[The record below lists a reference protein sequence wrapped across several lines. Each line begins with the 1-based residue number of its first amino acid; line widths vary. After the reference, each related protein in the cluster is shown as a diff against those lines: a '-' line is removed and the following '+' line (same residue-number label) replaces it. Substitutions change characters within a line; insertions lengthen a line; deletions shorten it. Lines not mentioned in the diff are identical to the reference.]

1 MGFIDPMVVGNVA
14 ATGALEFSVGPALWA
29 LTAGLLATSAAAI
42 ALSGI
47 RWGRLLRLNLPRLA
61 HAQLVTVGV
70 SRVK

>member
-1 MGFIDPMVVGNVA
+1 MGFIDPMVVGNAA
-14 ATGALEFSVGPALWA
+14 ATGGLEFSVGPVLWA
-29 LTAGLLATSAAAI
+29 LTAGLFATSAAAI

-47 RWGRLLRLNLPRLA
+47 RWDRLARLNLPRLA